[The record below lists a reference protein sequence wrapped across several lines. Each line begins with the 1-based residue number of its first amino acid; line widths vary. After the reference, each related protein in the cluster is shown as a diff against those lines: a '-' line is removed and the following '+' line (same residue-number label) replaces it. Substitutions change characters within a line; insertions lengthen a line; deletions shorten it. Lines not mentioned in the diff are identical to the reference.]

1 MLEQETIISKLESE
15 GIDKSLASGIN
26 FETEEALNSWV
37 GVAKTFVEKPKS
49 IENYTAEELEALLKD
64 PQPKAKGLQSL
75 MDKERARIREKMGKQ
90 EPAKEGEETP
100 EQKALRERL
109 EALEAGMTQSK
120 EQLAAEKRNLLIEK
134 ETQGLEELEVE
145 LIKNSIPKDADA
157 QTIKAKVEAYK
168 NMQAKKGLKGY
179 VSAGDGDKKDKE
191 DPLVDESVKRLLERK
206 KNKK

>member
-75 MDKERARIREKMGKQ
+75 MDKERARIREKMEKQ
-90 EPAKEGEETP
+90 DPPKGGVETP

-109 EALEAGMTQSK
+109 AIARFQ
-120 EQLAAEKRNLLIEK
+120 
-134 ETQGLEELEVE
+134 
-145 LIKNSIPKDADA
+145 
-157 QTIKAKVEAYK
+157 
-168 NMQAKKGLKGY
+168 
-179 VSAGDGDKKDKE
+179 
-191 DPLVDESVKRLLERK
+191 
-206 KNKK
+206 